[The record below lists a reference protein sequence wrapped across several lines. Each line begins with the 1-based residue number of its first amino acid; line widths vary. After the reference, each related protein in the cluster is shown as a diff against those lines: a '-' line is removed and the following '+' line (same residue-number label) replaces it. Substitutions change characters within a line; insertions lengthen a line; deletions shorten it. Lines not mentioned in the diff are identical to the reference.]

1 MPACRNIS
9 FFPQPMSTLERI
21 YYLHARIRAGRYPNT
36 TSLVREFEIS
46 PATAHRDVAYLR
58 DRLLAPLA
66 FDQRRNGYYYTDTAF
81 HLPFENSPPLV
92 LILGLLGTMAR
103 QTGLAGLPELEELK
117 QRIQGL
123 IFPGQRKIEDL
134 LHCEW
139 VEMEPVDRDVFRDVL
154 NSLRKQCRLR
164 FIYRSGTGSVS
175 ERTVDPLKLVS
186 YQGRWYLL
194 AWCHL
199 RGERRMFHLG
209 RIAGSSLLADPADH
223 HLDRG
228 DDWLTASFGIFKGP
242 PRFRATIRFTGK
254 AARIVRN
261 QLWHTDQE
269 MRADGD
275 DILLTLPVADD
286 REIMMKILQFGAGAR
301 VIAPQELRQKLGR
314 EIHRM
319 AALYEK

>member
-1 MPACRNIS
+1 
-9 FFPQPMSTLERI
+9 MSILERI
-21 YYLHARIRAGRYPNT
+21 YFLHARIRAGRYPNT
-36 TSLVREFEIS
+36 SCLVREFEIS

-66 FDQRRNGYYYTDTAF
+66 FDQRRNGYYYTDTTF

-103 QTGLAGLPELEELK
+103 QTGLSGLPELEELK
-117 QRIQGL
+117 QRLQGL
-123 IFPGQRKIEDL
+123 IFPGQRGIEEL

-139 VEMEPVDRDVFRDVL
+139 VEMEQVDQDVFRDVL
-154 NSLRKQCRLR
+154 SALRKQRRLR
-164 FIYRSGTGSVS
+164 FSYRSGTGMAS
-175 ERTVDPLKLVS
+175 ERTVDPLKLIN

-194 AWCHL
+194 AWCQL

-209 RIAGSSLLADPADH
+209 RVAATALLAEAADH
-223 HLDRG
+223 QLERD
-228 DDWLTASFGIFKGP
+228 DDWLTSSFGIFKGP

-261 QLWHTDQE
+261 QFWHSDQE
-269 MRADGD
+269 MRADGE
-275 DILLTLPVADD
+275 DIILSLPVADD
-286 REIMMKILQFGAGAR
+286 REIMMKVLQFGAGAR
-301 VIAPQELRQKLGR
+301 VIAPPELRQKLGR
-314 EIHRM
+314 EICRM